1 MPAMP
6 KPSNPD
12 FLNGV
17 PELLVLHL
25 LARTPMHGYEVVRA
39 IAAETGERLT
49 FGEGSIYPVLHRL
62 ERGGLLSSKREEV
75 GNRSRIVYRVTAA
88 GKKRLS
94 ASAAAWA
101 EVVTAVTRVLHG
113 GTDAP
118 PAVA

>member
-1 MPAMP
+1 MS
-6 KPSNPD
+6 KPTNPD

-39 IAAETGERLT
+39 IAHATGERLA

-62 ERGGLLSSKREEV
+62 ERDGLLASKREEV

-88 GKKRLS
+88 GKKRLAAS
-94 ASAAAWA
+94 ASAWA
-101 EVVTAVTRVLHG
+101 EVVAAVSRALHG
-113 GTDAP
+113 GTDGH
-118 PAVA
+118 PALA